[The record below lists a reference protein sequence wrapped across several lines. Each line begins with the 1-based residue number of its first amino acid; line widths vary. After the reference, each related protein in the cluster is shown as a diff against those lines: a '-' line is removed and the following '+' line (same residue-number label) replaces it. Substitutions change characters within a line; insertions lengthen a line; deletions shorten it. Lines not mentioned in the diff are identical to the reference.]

1 MSEKANLSFIFI
13 LPILLILTAL
23 LTTPLDAI
31 FSGLYKI
38 ILSKSI
44 LFTDYIEIGGFGAAL
59 FNAGLCGLIACILIV
74 ILKIYVSGPFIAAV
88 FTIIGFAFFGK
99 NIFNIW
105 PIFIGGFIFAKI
117 QKAPLK
123 QYFLI
128 SLFGTTLAPL
138 ISFLA
143 FGAGFSKL
151 YGILIGWIIGI
162 IVGFI
167 LPPLAAHMLKFHS
180 DYNLYNTGFTGGI
193 IGSFVTAVLRAFDIV
208 IENEKILNE
217 TYDVFFKIYFLC
229 FFIFLLLL
237 SFLFSIF
244 DLKKLKI
251 SLKKILESPGR
262 LISDFI
268 LIGGLRVTIFNMGVM
283 GCISLI
289 FLTLIGGKI
298 NGPII
303 GAILTVVG
311 FSAFGK
317 HPKNTVQ
324 ILIGVYLAS
333 TIKIYGSNI
342 FIIALCGL
350 FSTTLAPIAGK
361 YGFFAGIIAG
371 FFHLSVVMNVGI
383 LHGGVNLYNN
393 GFAGGF
399 VAACL
404 IPVIYALSKE
414 KED

>member
-1 MSEKANLSFIFI
+1 
-13 LPILLILTAL
+13 
-23 LTTPLDAI
+23 
-31 FSGLYKI
+31 
-38 ILSKSI
+38 
-44 LFTDYIEIGGFGAAL
+44 
-59 FNAGLCGLIACILIV
+59 
-74 ILKIYVSGPFIAAV
+74 
-88 FTIIGFAFFGK
+88 GFAFFGK

-180 DYNLYNTGFTGGI
+180 GYNLYNTGFTGGI

>member
-180 DYNLYNTGFTGGI
+180 GYNLYNTGFTGGI

>member
-1 MSEKANLSFIFI
+1 
-13 LPILLILTAL
+13 
-23 LTTPLDAI
+23 
-31 FSGLYKI
+31 
-38 ILSKSI
+38 
-44 LFTDYIEIGGFGAAL
+44 
-59 FNAGLCGLIACILIV
+59 
-74 ILKIYVSGPFIAAV
+74 
-88 FTIIGFAFFGK
+88 
-99 NIFNIW
+99 
-105 PIFIGGFIFAKI
+105 
-117 QKAPLK
+117 
-123 QYFLI
+123 
-128 SLFGTTLAPL
+128 
-138 ISFLA
+138 
-143 FGAGFSKL
+143 
-151 YGILIGWIIGI
+151 
-162 IVGFI
+162 
-167 LPPLAAHMLKFHS
+167 MLKFHS